1 MERYRMYALY
11 LLFNGR
17 HDECGLV
24 EVRGLDS
31 SLHLPALGLGLRTAG
46 GCWRENLRVYWR
58 RKLSEVIN
66 RLAAR
71 RALNILT

>member
-24 EVRGLDS
+24 EVRGLDP
-31 SLHLPALGLGLRTAG
+31 SLHLPTVGLGLVTKG
-46 GCWRENLRVYWR
+46 GCW
-58 RKLSEVIN
+58 
-66 RLAAR
+66 
-71 RALNILT
+71 